1 MTLTLQPTAL
11 DELNELVTNVV
22 RNNISIPFHVKVR
35 LDEISTKHEADGQ
48 QVVDAFKILLS
59 EADDPN
65 KPALIPS
72 LIRKE
77 YISS

>member
-1 MTLTLQPTAL
+1 MTLETTAL
-11 DELNELVTNVV
+11 DELNELVKNVV
-22 RNNISIPFHVKVR
+22 RHNISIPLHVQVR
-35 LDEISTKHEADGQ
+35 LDEIAKQHEADRE

-72 LIRKE
+72 LIRRDYLPTE
-77 YISS
+77 